1 MSDDASA
8 RTPRRASP
16 VRVPAARVALSS
28 ASVYPESTA
37 SAFELARRLGYDA
50 VEVMVGIDPVSQ
62 DVDAIRHLCDY
73 HEIPVCAIHAP
84 CLLITQRVW
93 GTEPWGKLERSA
105 LMAQALGAETVV
117 VHPPFRWQRDYAKSF
132 VDGIARLEADTGVA
146 FAVEN
151 MYPWRASKREL
162 QAYAPG
168 WNPVDQ
174 SYANVTIDLSHSSTA
189 GSDPIQMVRELGPR
203 LRHLHLADG
212 TGSAKDEHLIP
223 GHGSQPCA
231 ELLELLA
238 GRGYDGS
245 VVIEINTRK
254 APSRAARQADL
265 AESLAFTRLHFA
277 ASDPQFVAANAN
289 ASASAR
295 AGLGLGLADGHGG

>member
-1 MSDDASA
+1 VVQPA
-8 RTPRRASP
+8 
-16 VRVPAARVALSS
+16 VRVPDAKVALST

-37 SAFELARRLGYDA
+37 TAFEIAARLGYDG
-50 VEVMVGIDPVSQ
+50 VEVMVWTDPVSQ
-62 DVDAIRHLCDY
+62 DIEALRRLSDFHGV
-73 HEIPVCAIHAP
+73 PVLAVHAP

-93 GTEPWGKLERSA
+93 STDPWVKLQRARYAAER
-105 LMAQALGAETVV
+105 LGATTVV
-117 VHPPFRWQRDYAKSF
+117 VHPPFRWQREYARGF
-132 VDGIARLEADTGVA
+132 VEGIAQIEADTGVA

-168 WNPVDQ
+168 WNPVEQD
-174 SYANVTIDLSHSSTA
+174 YANVTIDLSHSSTS

-203 LRHLHLADG
+203 LRHIHLADG

-223 GHGSQPCA
+223 GQGTQPCA

-238 GRGYDGS
+238 TRGYDGS

-254 APSRAARQADL
+254 AASRAARQADI

-277 ASDPQFVAANAN
+277 ASDPTYVA
-289 ASASAR
+289 ASAR
-295 AGLGLGLADGHGG
+295 GGLDLGLADGHGS